1 MKKHQHGLT
10 LIELLLALAV
20 FAILA
25 VLAYGGL
32 NTVLNTRE
40 SVKQESTHLA
50 TLQRGFIRLSRDFMQ
65 ASPRLVRDA
74 FGDVQASMTTETN
87 VYAYQRKNAIT
98 GETIN
103 DKLEVMLEFSVAG
116 KRLLPGQ
123 QRSRLQRIGYA
134 LQDNRLLRLNWL
146 VLDRAQ
152 DSQPYVS
159 EVLGDVTDLRFRF
172 LDEQGEW
179 LDSWPQDQTPIE
191 KLPLA
196 IEVNI
201 NDKEWGALRRVFLIS

>member
-1 MKKHQHGLT
+1 MKKHHGLT
-10 LIELLLALAV
+10 LIELLLALGI

-40 SVKQESTHLA
+40 SIKQESSHLA
-50 TLQRGFIRLSRDFMQ
+50 ALQRGFIRLSRDFIQ
-65 ASPRLVRDA
+65 VSPRLVRDA
-74 FGDVQASMTTETN
+74 FGDVQAALTTEKN
-87 VYAYQRKNAIT
+87 VYDYQRKNVLT
-98 GETIN
+98 GESVK
-103 DKLEVMLEFSVAG
+103 DKLEVMLEFTVAG

-123 QRSRLQRIGYA
+123 QRSRLQRIAYA

-159 EVLGDVTDLRFRF
+159 EVLREVSGLRFRF
-172 LDEQGEW
+172 LDNGGEW
-179 LDSWPQDQTPIE
+179 LDSWPPDQTPVE

-201 NDKEWGALRRVFLIS
+201 NDKKWGALRRVFLIS